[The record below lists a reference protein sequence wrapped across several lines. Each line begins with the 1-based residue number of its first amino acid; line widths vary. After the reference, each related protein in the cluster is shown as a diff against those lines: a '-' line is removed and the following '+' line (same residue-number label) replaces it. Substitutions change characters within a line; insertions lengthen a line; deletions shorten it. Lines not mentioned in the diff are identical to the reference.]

1 MATSVLIGLLCL
13 VGFLV
18 LIFIGVPISFAMAIS
33 GLVGF
38 ALIRSPAAALSTF
51 KEGVLN
57 TFSNYTTSV
66 VPMFVLM
73 GELATEAGIGN
84 DLFDCFQ
91 ALNGHRKAGLANAAQ
106 VVCAIFGAICGSTAA
121 TGAMMSRVAYPQMQ
135 RYGYSEELSTGAIS
149 AGSCLASLI
158 PPSLSLITYGLCAE
172 TSIGKLFVGGILTG
186 ILLMV
191 LFIITIQVSCAIKP
205 SLAPEKAPKKTFK
218 EKWTAIRKGGFIEI
232 ILVFAIAMGGMFSG
246 WITATEAGAIG
257 CFGMLI
263 IAIIFKRFTW
273 KVMTNAIKNT
283 LVMTGF
289 VYCMLSCAKMMASMF
304 TLSRIPTALA
314 AYVAQ
319 LSIGRIWIILILTL
333 IYLVLG
339 GFIDGVPLL
348 LLTTP
353 VFLPIVQAMGFD
365 SVWYGCYMVVIIGLG
380 GITPPVGA
388 QCYVVAG
395 STKAPLVTVFK
406 GSLPFIGAY
415 VACAI
420 IMALVPGVATW
431 LPSLMY

>member
-18 LIFIGVPISFAMAIS
+18 LIFIGTPISFAMAIS
-33 GLVGF
+33 GIVGF
-38 ALIRSPAAALSTF
+38 MFIRSPMAAFSTF
-51 KEGVLN
+51 KEGVLL
-57 TFSNYTTSV
+57 TFTNYTTSV

-91 ALNGHRKAGLANAAQ
+91 ALSGHRKAGLANASQ

-135 RYGYSEELSTGAIS
+135 RYGYSDELSTGSIS

-172 TSIGKLFVGGILTG
+172 TSIGKLFIGGILTG

-191 LFIITIQVSCAIKP
+191 LFIITIQVSCLIKP
-205 SLAPEKAPKKTFK
+205 SLAPEKAIKKTFK
-218 EKWTAIRKGGFIEI
+218 EMWHAVRHGGFIEI
-232 ILVFAIAMGGMFSG
+232 VLVFVVAMGGMFAG
-246 WITATEAGAIG
+246 WFTPTEAGAIG

-263 IAIIFKRFTW
+263 ISIIFKRFTA
-273 KVMTNAIKNT
+273 KVLFRALRNT
-283 LVMTGF
+283 VIMTGF

-304 TLSRIPTALA
+304 TMSRIPSALA
-314 AYVAQ
+314 AYVAE
-319 LSIGRIWIILILTL
+319 LSIGRIWIILVLTI

-339 GFIDGVPLL
+339 CFIDGVPLL

-353 VFLPIVQAMGFD
+353 VFLPIIEEVGFD
-365 SVWYGCYMVVIIGLG
+365 SVWFGCYMVVIIGLG

-395 STKAPLVTVFK
+395 TTKAPLVTVFK
-406 GSLPFIGAY
+406 GSLPFVCAY
-415 VACAI
+415 VVCALL
-420 IMALVPGVATW
+420 MALFPGIATW
-431 LPSLMY
+431 LPNMVY